1 MRPVKTWSC
10 SNDSLWLIKQLYP
23 RSSFITESVFNP
35 SSFAVKVVK
44 MEGRRSCVRQIYMII
59 SCKYISGSA
68 PQKMQPSSTWNKSQ
82 SLWMSRS
89 QSVQTHINITIL
101 NYVHRA
107 PILTGTEVLSER
119 SNGCDWHGKPSMWG
133 AQQPT
138 DCSMWDSTTHW
149 RQYVGL
155 NNPLQ
160 SFLSSRMCIVWQ
172 SLTK

>member
-1 MRPVKTWSC
+1 
-10 SNDSLWLIKQLYP
+10 
-23 RSSFITESVFNP
+23 
-35 SSFAVKVVK
+35 

-68 PQKMQPSSTWNKSQ
+68 PQKSQPFSTWNKSQ
-82 SLWMSRS
+82 LLWMSRS

-138 DCSMWDSTTHW
+138 DCSMWDSTTQW
-149 RQYVGL
+149 LQYMEL
-155 NNPLQ
+155 NNPLTAVCGTQ
-160 SFLSSRMCIVWQ
+160 QPTDGSMWGSTSHYSLSSPPGCVLSGRA
-172 SLTK
+172 